1 MIRNIQ
7 LDILA
12 KEQTI
17 INLLKG
23 ISEDLKELNDKLD
36 IETFIC
42 KECGEVKFIEDLG
55 TSELAKQDMICKECM
70 GDGYGLCCI

>member
-36 IETFIC
+36 METFIC
-42 KECGEVKFIEDLG
+42 KECGEVKLIEDLG

-70 GDGYGLCCI
+70 GDGYGL

>member
-17 INLLKG
+17 INLLKS

-36 IETFIC
+36 METFIC
-42 KECGEVKFIEDLG
+42 KECGEVKLIEDLG
-55 TSELAKQDMICKECM
+55 TSELAKEDKICKECM
-70 GDGYGLCCI
+70 GDGYGL

>member
-17 INLLKG
+17 INLLKS

-36 IETFIC
+36 METFIC
-42 KECGEVKFIEDLG
+42 KECGEVKLIEDLG
-55 TSELAKQDMICKECM
+55 NSELAKQDMICKECM
-70 GDGYGLCCI
+70 GDGYGL

>member
-17 INLLKG
+17 INLLK
-23 ISEDLKELNDKLD
+23 SVSKDLKELNEKLD
-36 IETFIC
+36 METFIC
-42 KECGEVKFIEDLG
+42 KECGEVKLIEDLG
-55 TSELAKQDMICKECM
+55 TSELAKEDKICKECM
-70 GDGYGLCCI
+70 GDGYGL

>member
-17 INLLKG
+17 INLLKS
-23 ISEDLKELNDKLD
+23 ISKDLKELNDKLD
-36 IETFIC
+36 METFIC
-42 KECGEVKFIEDLG
+42 KECGEVKLIEDLG
-55 TSELAKQDMICKECM
+55 NSELAKQDKICKECM
-70 GDGYGLCCI
+70 GDGYGL

>member
-17 INLLKG
+17 INLLKS
-23 ISEDLKELNDKLD
+23 INNDIKELNDKLD

-42 KECGEVKFIEDLG
+42 KECGEVKLIEDLG
-55 TSELAKQDMICKECM
+55 NSELAKTDKICKECM
-70 GDGYGLCCI
+70 GDGYGL

>member
-17 INLLKG
+17 INLLKS

-36 IETFIC
+36 METFIC
-42 KECGEVKFIEDLG
+42 KECGEVKLIEDLG
-55 TSELAKQDMICKECM
+55 TSELAKTDKICKECM
-70 GDGYGLCCI
+70 GDSYGL

>member
-23 ISEDLKELNDKLD
+23 VREDLEELNEKLD
-36 IETFIC
+36 METFIC
-42 KECGEVKFIEDLG
+42 KECGEVKLIEDLG
-55 TSELAKQDMICKECM
+55 NSELAKQDMICKECM
-70 GDGYGLCCI
+70 GDGYGL

>member
-17 INLLKG
+17 INLLK
-23 ISEDLKELNDKLD
+23 SVSKDLKELNDKLD
-36 IETFIC
+36 METFIC
-42 KECGEVKFIEDLG
+42 KECGEVKLIEDLG
-55 TSELAKQDMICKECM
+55 TSEIAKQDKICKECM
-70 GDGYGLCCI
+70 GDGYGL

>member
-17 INLLKG
+17 INLLK
-23 ISEDLKELNDKLD
+23 SVSKDLKELNDKLD
-36 IETFIC
+36 METFIC
-42 KECGEVKFIEDLG
+42 KECGEVKLIEDLG
-55 TSELAKQDMICKECM
+55 TSELAKEDKICKECM
-70 GDGYGLCCI
+70 GDGYGL

>member
-17 INLLKG
+17 INLLK
-23 ISEDLKELNDKLD
+23 SVSKDLKELNDKLD
-36 IETFIC
+36 METFIC
-42 KECGEVKFIEDLG
+42 KECGKVKFIEDLG
-55 TSELAKQDMICKECM
+55 NSELAKQDKICKECM
-70 GDGYGLCCI
+70 GDGYGL

>member
-17 INLLKG
+17 INLLK
-23 ISEDLKELNDKLD
+23 SVSKDLKELNDKLD
-36 IETFIC
+36 METFIC
-42 KECGEVKFIEDLG
+42 KECGEVKLIEDLG
-55 TSELAKQDMICKECM
+55 TSELAKEDKICKECM
-70 GDGYGLCCI
+70 SDGYGL

>member
-17 INLLKG
+17 INLLK
-23 ISEDLKELNDKLD
+23 SVSKNLKELNDKLD
-36 IETFIC
+36 METFIC
-42 KECGEVKFIEDLG
+42 KECGEVKLIEDLG
-55 TSELAKQDMICKECM
+55 NSELAKQDMICKECM
-70 GDGYGLCCI
+70 GDGYGL

>member
-17 INLLKG
+17 INLLK
-23 ISEDLKELNDKLD
+23 SVSKDLKELNDKLD
-36 IETFIC
+36 METFIC
-42 KECGEVKFIEDLG
+42 KECGEVKLIEDLG
-55 TSELAKQDMICKECM
+55 NCELAKQDKICKECM
-70 GDGYGLCCI
+70 GDDYGL

>member
-17 INLLKG
+17 INLLK
-23 ISEDLKELNDKLD
+23 SVSKNLKELNDKLD
-36 IETFIC
+36 METFIC
-42 KECGEVKFIEDLG
+42 KECGEVKVIEDLG
-55 TSELAKQDMICKECM
+55 TSELAKADKICKECM
-70 GDGYGLCCI
+70 GDGYGL

>member
-17 INLLKG
+17 INLLKS
-23 ISEDLKELNDKLD
+23 INNDLKELNSKLD
-36 IETFIC
+36 IETFTC
-42 KECGEVKFIEDLG
+42 NECGEVKPIEDLG
-55 TSELAKQDMICKECM
+55 SNELAKEDKICKECM
-70 GDGYGLCCI
+70 DDGYGL

>member
-17 INLLKG
+17 INLLKS

-36 IETFIC
+36 MGTFIC
-42 KECGEVKFIEDLG
+42 NECGEVKLIEDLG
-55 TSELAKQDMICKECM
+55 NSELAKQDMICKECM
-70 GDGYGLCCI
+70 GDGYGL

>member
-17 INLLKG
+17 INLLKSV
-23 ISEDLKELNDKLD
+23 SEDLKESNEKLD
-36 IETFIC
+36 METFIC
-42 KECGEVKFIEDLG
+42 KECGEVKLIEDLG
-55 TSELAKQDMICKECM
+55 NSELAKQDKICKECM
-70 GDGYGLCCI
+70 GDGYGL

>member
-17 INLLKG
+17 INLLKS

-36 IETFIC
+36 METFIC
-42 KECGEVKFIEDLG
+42 KECGEVKLIEDLG
-55 TSELAKQDMICKECM
+55 NSELAKQDMICKECI
-70 GDGYGLCCI
+70 GDGYGL

>member
-17 INLLKG
+17 INLLK
-23 ISEDLKELNDKLD
+23 SVSKDLKELNDKLD
-36 IETFIC
+36 METFIC
-42 KECGEVKFIEDLG
+42 KECGEVKLIEDLG
-55 TSELAKQDMICKECM
+55 NSELAKEDKICKECM
-70 GDGYGLCCI
+70 GDGYGL